1 MKITAAVLRDAEGEY
16 ALETLDLAELAP
28 DQVLVEVTAAGM
40 CHTDVIP
47 RQMPFLLPVVT
58 GHEGAGVVEAVG
70 SDVEGIAVGD
80 HVVLSFDSCGT
91 CVMCSRNRPA
101 YCETFI
107 PRNLTGRTPEW
118 TTVAAD
124 DEGGEVAAR
133 WFAQS
138 SFATYAITTA
148 RNTVVVDGDV
158 PLDIAG
164 PLGCGLLTGAGA
176 VMCALDVGEGHSIA
190 VYGAGAVGL
199 AGVMAAVVQGASTI
213 IAVDLHDHR
222 LELARELGATHTID
236 GAASDVIA
244 QVQGIAGGGVD
255 HALDTTGNAT
265 VMSNAIAALRLG
277 GAAAFVG
284 VQTEPLTLD
293 PTALIGKQITGVLE
307 GSAVPQE
314 LIPRLIELWRDGR
327 FPFDRLIEHFALD
340 QINEAE
346 KASLEGRVVKPV
358 LVMPE
363 V

>member
-16 ALETLDLAELAP
+16 NLETLDLAELQA
-28 DQVLVEVTAAGM
+28 DQILVKVVSSGM
-40 CHTDVIP
+40 CHTDVLP

-70 SDVEGIAVGD
+70 VDVDGISVGD

-91 CVMCSRNRPA
+91 CVMCSRGRPA

-118 TTVAAD
+118 GTVATD
-124 DEGGEVAAR
+124 GDGSEVAAR

-138 SFATYAITTA
+138 SFATYAITTE
-148 RNTVVVDGDV
+148 RNTVVVDTDV
-158 PLDIAG
+158 PLDLVG
-164 PLGCGLLTGAGA
+164 PLGCGLLTGAGS
-176 VMCALDVGEGHSIA
+176 VMCDLEVGEGHSIA
-190 VYGAGAVGL
+190 VFGAGAVGL
-199 AGVMAAVVQGASTI
+199 SGVMAAAVEGASTI
-213 IAVDLHDHR
+213 IAVDLHPSR
-222 LELARELGATHTID
+222 LALAEELGATHTVD
-236 GAASDVIA
+236 GSATDVVSQI
-244 QVQGIAGGGVD
+244 QGIAGGGVD
-255 HALDTTGNAT
+255 HVLDTTGNVA
-265 VMSNAIAALRLG
+265 VMTNAIASLRLG

-284 VQTEPLTLD
+284 VQTEPLTID
-293 PTALIGKQITGVLE
+293 ATALVGKRITGVLE

-314 LIPRLIELWRDGR
+314 LIPRLIELWREGR
-327 FPFDRLIEHFALD
+327 FPFDRLVERFDLD

-363 V
+363 A